1 MERTQPP
8 HVRALLFQVHKIAH
22 NLLYSGGFKYLRY
35 SFLWN
40 QGTSKLADRKGFYR
54 PSFEQFEAFWK
65 SKISSINV
73 SKAYPKAI
81 DHFNNRFI
89 RAPNQTSTMKKLFV
103 FLPLLL
109 STALAQNS
117 VELIIPFEQG
127 SDVPSTPEMV
137 MLNEIAEHPNVNQLR
152 FWVVGHT
159 DDLGSDEYNMQLSK
173 SRTQKVVY
181 HLMMMGIKPYNIIF
195 DYNGENCPI
204 EATETKKAR
213 AMNRR
218 VEVFISNIGVLDEK
232 GFAGLYSEDIVSPP
246 LEEVE
251 VEPEVFSV
259 DNKQSHC
266 LETDNGTMLDIPA
279 YAFMDAYGRPIGGE
293 VKIEFAEY
301 TDPFDLFLSGVDMT
315 WDEQQL
321 ETAGIFNISATHE
334 GKPVELRPDRPMHVD
349 FISADQNNNF
359 NLLFLNP
366 NEGDWNGISHASIR
380 AEELE
385 LIEAAQ
391 NLSPAVQHYLTK
403 TDFLAA
409 TMSSRTTLEGRFQN
423 MEYLD
428 NRPIASYFRFL
439 REGDEN
445 EREEFEKQWKREATF
460 EATTLPACSSND
472 PQTVHFTV
480 KKRGKLHQ
488 HLEYFPFNWF
498 VWEYNGDLTR
508 PEVIEMLDG
517 SRFHDIRVRYNPET
531 EEVAL
536 ELKDLDEILEVPV
549 KKVTIEDMSVEFQRR
564 MFGEFAPA
572 FKKWRE
578 KRMSN
583 RFENRYKDYEQEL
596 ARQER
601 SLKRQADRF
610 DRKSKRHYERDLK
623 KAWKESQELMTE
635 VELHMDQQSWM
646 QYCDAIST
654 KLQEYHKRQK
664 DGQSVTREL
673 ALSRMGIYNCARP
686 LFEPMSQDVEPRF
699 VLSNGEAIAWKTCYL
714 FDQELNTVIAYDV
727 CEAERI
733 AVNPNSLQLLI
744 MDEEGNMYRL
754 NETEVIAMNRS
765 NSAQRIMHV
774 SELEKSANSLD
785 EMREMLGLSVE

>member
-1 MERTQPP
+1 
-8 HVRALLFQVHKIAH
+8 
-22 NLLYSGGFKYLRY
+22 
-35 SFLWN
+35 
-40 QGTSKLADRKGFYR
+40 
-54 PSFEQFEAFWK
+54 
-65 SKISSINV
+65 
-73 SKAYPKAI
+73 
-81 DHFNNRFI
+81 
-89 RAPNQTSTMKKLFV
+89 MKKLLV
-103 FLPLLL
+103 LLPLLL
-109 STALAQNS
+109 STALAQNT

-127 SDVPSTPEMV
+127 SDVPPMPEMV
-137 MLNEIAEHPNVNQLR
+137 MLNEIAEHQNVHQLR

-159 DDLGSDEYNMQLSK
+159 DDLGSAEYNMKLSK

-204 EATETKKAR
+204 EATETDEAR
-213 AMNRR
+213 MLNRR
-218 VEVFISNIGVLDEK
+218 VEVFISNIGVLDEN
-232 GFAGLYSEDIVSPP
+232 GFAGLYSEDIISPP
-246 LEEVE
+246 LKEVQ

-266 LETDNGTMLDIPA
+266 LQTASGTMLDVPA
-279 YAFMDAYGRPIGGE
+279 YAFMDAYGRPVGGD
-293 VKIEFAEY
+293 VQITFSEY

-315 WDEQQL
+315 WNQQQL

-334 GKPVELRPDRPMHVD
+334 GKPVELRPDRPMQVD
-349 FISADQNNNF
+349 FISADQHNNF

-380 AEELE
+380 AEELD

-391 NLSPAVQHYLTK
+391 NLSPAVQDYLSK
-403 TDFLAA
+403 TDFLSPSK
-409 TMSSRTTLEGRFQN
+409 SSRTTLEDRFQN

-428 NRPIASYFRFL
+428 NRPIASYYRFL
-439 REGDEN
+439 RQGDEN
-445 EREEFEKQWKREATF
+445 EREKFEKQWKRSATF
-460 EATTLPACSSND
+460 EARTLPACSSND

-488 HLEYFPFNWF
+488 HREYFPFNWF

-508 PEVIEMLDG
+508 PEVIELLDG

-531 EEVAL
+531 ESVAL
-536 ELKDLDEILEVPV
+536 ELKDLDGIVSVPV
-549 KKVTIEDMSVEFQRR
+549 KKVTIENMSVEFQKR
-564 MFGEFAPA
+564 MFGEFAPV
-572 FKKWRE
+572 FKAWRE
-578 KRMSN
+578 NRMNN

-601 SLKRQADRF
+601 VLKRRADHF
-610 DRKSKRHYERDLK
+610 DRRSKHKYDHDLK
-623 KAWKESQELMTE
+623 MAWKQSCELMTE
-635 VELHMDQQSWM
+635 AELLMDQQNWM
-646 QYCDAIST
+646 HYCDDIST

-686 LFEPMSQDVEPRF
+686 LLTPLNQDVEPRF
-699 VLSNGEAIAWKTCYL
+699 VLSNGEAIAWKACYL
-714 FDQELNTVIAYDV
+714 FDQELNTVVAYDA
-727 CEAERI
+727 CEAQQIRL
-733 AVNPNSLQLLI
+733 NPNSLQLLI
-744 MDEEGNMYRL
+744 IMDEDGNAYRI

-774 SELEKSANSLD
+774 SELERSAGSLD
-785 EMREMLGLSVE
+785 EVREMLGLSCD